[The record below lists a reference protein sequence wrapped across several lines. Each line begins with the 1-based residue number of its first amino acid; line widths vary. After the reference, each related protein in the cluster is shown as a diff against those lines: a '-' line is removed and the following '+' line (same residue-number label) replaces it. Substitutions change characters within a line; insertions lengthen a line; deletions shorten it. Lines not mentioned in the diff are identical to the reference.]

1 MCRLD
6 VGSGPD
12 KSHPLVQDRMASIEN
27 FQNFSLCLFS
37 PDTSPSKPRICPRL
51 LMLPALLTYCRMQ
64 RGARGASSV
73 FSLVEQVENV
83 AAILALGRKK
93 AIKVGKSH
101 STQTMKETT
110 MKRGSRR
117 CT

>member
-1 MCRLD
+1 
-6 VGSGPD
+6 
-12 KSHPLVQDRMASIEN
+12 
-27 FQNFSLCLFS
+27 
-37 PDTSPSKPRICPRL
+37 
-51 LMLPALLTYCRMQ
+51 
-64 RGARGASSV
+64 V